1 MPQVYHIMMAVLGVM
16 SKTFPIVIDRNWSTR
31 DPFCFDDRDSH
42 AFATF
47 HVGIPEHMCS
57 TTILE
62 VLIPLLER
70 ASNLCG
76 ETWLYYDFQIL
87 DRIPFQGT
95 KGLVSAY
102 LTVCR

>member
-16 SKTFPIVIDRNWSTR
+16 SKTFPIVIDRNWSAQ
-31 DPFCFDDRDSH
+31 DPLCFDDRDSH
-42 AFATF
+42 VFATF
-47 HVGIPEHMCS
+47 HIGISDNMRSE
-57 TTILE
+57 TILE
-62 VLIPLLER
+62 ALIPLLER
-70 ASNLCG
+70 ASSLCG